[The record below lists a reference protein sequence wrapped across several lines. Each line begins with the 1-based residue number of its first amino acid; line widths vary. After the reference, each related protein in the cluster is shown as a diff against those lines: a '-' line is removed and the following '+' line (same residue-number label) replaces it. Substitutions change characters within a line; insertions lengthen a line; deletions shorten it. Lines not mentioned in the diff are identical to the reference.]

1 MRLLVSAKMF
11 FRLFAPLLFSAAPAP
26 NACRIQRRSTSSQR
40 QEICQLLRRSSGKG
54 TKPSQP
60 RKPRARQLRKRG
72 SCLHRRTARH
82 HSRGIGGDRHYGR
95 GIGGDRHHSRGIGGD
110 RHYGRHLERRSGLAK
125 PTQLRRRRSSDTR
138 LQARH
143 LHPVRSW
150 RGGISSLGQICSTS
164 NVSCKFHSVTRA
176 AVETSE
182 HSAVAERM
190 TGVLLSMAGS
200 TCQHAAVT
208 TGTHDIT
215 VAAHRNCKRTGF
227 AGPMCVPVLQWTPA
241 AVASR
246 CQGRLQECL
255 RQRRLLQESLRQ
267 RRLAS
272 FQQGVRSRGRP

>member
-1 MRLLVSAKMF
+1 M
-11 FRLFAPLLFSAAPAP
+11 
-26 NACRIQRRSTSSQR
+26 
-40 QEICQLLRRSSGKG
+40 
-54 TKPSQP
+54 
-60 RKPRARQLRKRG
+60 
-72 SCLHRRTARH
+72 RTAQEEQPWLRC
-82 HSRGIGGDRHYGR
+82 RGICGDCHHGR
-95 GIGGDRHHSRGIGGD
+95 
-110 RHYGRHLERRSGLAK
+110 LSGLAK
-125 PTQLRRRRSSDTR
+125 PTQMRRRTRSRDNR
-138 LQARH
+138 PQARH

-150 RGGISSLGQICSTS
+150 RGGLSSLGQICSTS

-208 TGTHDIT
+208 TGTRDIT
-215 VAAHRNCKRTGF
+215 VAAHRNCERTGF
-227 AGPMCVPVLQWTPA
+227 AGPMCVPFLQWTPA

-267 RRLAS
+267 RRLLQESLRQTRLAS
-272 FQQGVRSRGRP
+272 FQQGVRSCGGP